1 VLNAFYLEAKMLQIA
16 IDGPS
21 GSGKSSIAK
30 IVAGDL
36 GLTYLDT
43 GAMYRA
49 VTLYLL
55 THDIDLT
62 AVTEVELALD
72 NVHIHIDQ
80 NITYLN
86 GENVSDAIR
95 TPIIDLNV
103 SLISSYAFVRKRMV
117 ALQQKIAENTDV
129 ILDGRDIGSV
139 VLPRAQVK
147 IFLTASPEV
156 RAKRRMLEFEKK
168 GISMTYDEVLAD
180 IVRRDHLDST
190 RDASPLSI
198 PDGARIVDTSHMTF
212 DEVITSLIQLIKE
225 VDHGT
230 EHY

>member
-1 VLNAFYLEAKMLQIA
+1 MLQIA

>member
-1 VLNAFYLEAKMLQIA
+1 MLQIA

-21 GSGKSSIAK
+21 GSGKSTIAK
-30 IVAGDL
+30 IVAGNL

-55 THDIDLT
+55 TQRIDLT
-62 AVTEVELALD
+62 AVDEVERALD
-72 NVHIHIDQ
+72 HIHIHMDQ
-80 NITYLN
+80 NITFLN

-95 TPIIDLNV
+95 DPLIDLNV

-156 RAKRRMLEFEKK
+156 RAKRRLLDFEKK
-168 GISMTYDEVLAD
+168 GIPMSYDDVLAD
-180 IVRRDHLDST
+180 LVRRDHLDST

-198 PDGARIVDTSHMTF
+198 PEGAMIVDTSLMTF
-212 DEVITSLIQLIKE
+212 DEVITALIQLIKE
-225 VDHGT
+225 TNHGT
-230 EHY
+230 ELY